1 MWLYILKNTK
11 SFRDTYEN
19 IHKWN
24 KRHSR
29 SASTLLNLDLGWSKW
44 LTYPSG
50 IWAQSQ
56 CLSHSWWFSLFPYCP
71 QRRCATELHGDQP
84 QNFSTTE
91 KHVYLIRLNCSCRFR
106 HFFLF
111 SYHVKRP
118 SGAELA
124 VDWDFCC
131 VFLCVHSPVGITGSK
146 PTKPRFKGNKHTRYS
161 RGSLGVMER
170 GTTPICSL

>member
-1 MWLYILKNTK
+1 M
-11 SFRDTYEN
+11 
-19 IHKWN
+19 
-24 KRHSR
+24 
-29 SASTLLNLDLGWSKW
+29 LLNSMEINRK
-44 LTYPSG
+44 
-50 IWAQSQ
+50 I
-56 CLSHSWWFSLFPYCP
+56 SLL
-71 QRRCATELHGDQP
+71 QKSMSISSDRIVLAGLVTSL
-84 QNFSTTE
+84 
-91 KHVYLIRLNCSCRFR
+91 
-106 HFFLF
+106 FLF